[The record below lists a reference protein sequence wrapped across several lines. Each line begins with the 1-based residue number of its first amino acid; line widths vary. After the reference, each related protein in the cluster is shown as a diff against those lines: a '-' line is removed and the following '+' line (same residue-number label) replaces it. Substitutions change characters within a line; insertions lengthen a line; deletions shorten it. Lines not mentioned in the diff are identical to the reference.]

1 MTSNSAAGPPLI
13 GPYEVFGR
21 LHDGREAAIWAATF
35 RGPGGFARSV
45 AIKCLKPGPAA
56 RGDMRRSFL
65 YEAALGGTIDHPG
78 VTQVLDVGVW
88 DGRPFF
94 VTELVRGWPLRSVI
108 ATAELTRTLLP
119 LDAVLHIAHAAAE
132 SLHYLHEL
140 RGPGGRPLGMIHRA
154 IDDTNLLVARA
165 GFVKLIDF
173 GLAVPSASEQPMPL
187 RSREATDFTA
197 PELVGRRPI
206 DRRADVF
213 GLGVLIENLARQV
226 GGGCP
231 DDLRAVIDRAAAPKP
246 RDRFSSARDLQRSI
260 EAVAMARDLWLST
273 ANTRRYL
280 EQLFAP
286 APRARASSLPGLD
299 DVRRIAP
306 RVPVPNG
313 GRTRV
318 RVTRG
323 TSHAS
328 GMRSMP
334 VRRRRLSTGC

>member
-21 LHDGREAAIWAATF
+21 LHDGREAAVWAATF

-45 AIKCLKPGPAA
+45 AIKCLKPSAAA
-56 RGDMRRSFL
+56 RGDLRKAFL
-65 YEAALGGTIDHPG
+65 YEAALGGAIDHPG

-94 VTELVRGWPLRSVI
+94 VTELVRGWPLRSVM
-108 ATAELTRTLLP
+108 ATAELTRTPLP

-140 RGPGGRPLGMIHRA
+140 RGPGGRALGMIHRA
-154 IDDTNLLVARA
+154 VDDTNLMVARA

-173 GLAVPSASEQPMPL
+173 GLATPSAVEHAAPL
-187 RSREATDFTA
+187 RARETTPFSA
-197 PELVGRRPI
+197 PELVGQRPI

-213 GLGVLIENLARQV
+213 GLGVVIEQLADRLS
-226 GGGCP
+226 GGCP
-231 DDLRAVIDRAAAPKP
+231 DDLRAVLDRAAAPKP
-246 RDRFSSARDLQRSI
+246 RDRFSSARDLQRSL
-260 EAVAMARDLWLST
+260 EAVAMARDLWLLT

-280 EQLFAP
+280 EHLFAP
-286 APRARASSLPGLD
+286 APRTQASSMPGLD
-299 DVRRIAP
+299 DARRGAP

-328 GMRSMP
+328 GLRSMP